1 MTFKLFAAC
10 AALSCSLF
18 AIGCSTDTSSVSA
31 PRTAAATDF
40 GPGFH
45 KIKDGIYTF
54 APDQT
59 TTTCSMVVTQDGV
72 LLIDSCNSSLD
83 SKRMLNAVKKVTD
96 KPIRFL
102 VDTEVHNDH
111 TWNHFVFS
119 PPAVVVNA
127 QGAVEGQKKGLDPKR
142 VETLAKQSPEM
153 AEIVK
158 NYKFIAPHIEYKDR
172 LTIQLGERIFEV
184 IYLKNVHSEADSV
197 IWLPKERVLFA
208 GSAANVRTMINL
220 RPHVRIPDV
229 LAGYKV
235 MRALNPEIVVPG
247 HGQPTTAK
255 IFDEYEGF
263 YTLLMKRVGE
273 MAAQGKSVEQIK
285 KELKMPEYADWAG
298 QDRLG
303 VNIDV
308 AYASL
313 KGK

>member
-1 MTFKLFAAC
+1 MRFKLIAAC
-10 AALSCSLF
+10 AALSSFLF
-18 AIGCSTDTSSVSA
+18 AVGCSTERSSVSA
-31 PRTAAATDF
+31 ARPAQEF

-45 KIKDGIYTF
+45 NVKQGIYTF

-59 TTTCSMVVTQDGV
+59 TTTCSMVVTTEGV
-72 LLIDSCNSSLD
+72 LMIDSCNNSAD
-83 SKRMLNAVKKVTD
+83 SGKMLAAVKKITD
-96 KPIRFL
+96 KPVRFL

-127 QGAVEGQKKGLDPKR
+127 QGAAEGMKKGLDPKR
-142 VETLAKQSPEM
+142 AETLAKQSAEV

-172 LTIQLGERIFEV
+172 MTIQLGERTFEL
-184 IYLKNVHSEADSV
+184 IYLKNVHSEADTV

-247 HGQPTTAK
+247 HGQPPAAK

-273 MAAQGKSVEQIK
+273 MAAQGKSLEQIK
-285 KELKMPEYADWAG
+285 KELKMPEYAGWAG

-303 VNIDV
+303 ANIDV

-313 KGK
+313 KAK